1 MMARAASTKPTLD
14 SLGAGAFSGFGAS
27 EGGRGSMEAILAP
40 SMPSAR
46 LEQDAQILG
55 FLDKA
60 LPGLTMGSPQQ
71 MQMLGF
77 TKQGK
82 QPIWKSQHSRQ
93 KTNPKKSLFSGTEF
107 TRNPWKQLP
116 SLPST

>member
-1 MMARAASTKPTLD
+1 MMALGTSTKPTLD
-14 SLGAGAFSGFGAS
+14 WPGAGAFTGFGAS
-27 EGGRGSMEAILAP
+27 ESGRGSMEAILAS

-60 LPGLTMGSPQQ
+60 LPGLIMDSPQQ

-77 TKQGK
+77 TKLGK
-82 QPIWKSQHSRQ
+82 RPIWKSQHSRQ
-93 KTNPKKSLFSGTEF
+93 KTNPKKFLFPGTEF
-107 TRNPWKQLP
+107 TSNH
-116 SLPST
+116 